1 MAAQLQAPLL
11 QALQVA
17 LQSHKDALTL
27 DQENADVL
35 FNTGQVFTSL
45 AEIVSDIRHPSDQQL
60 TQAVQ
65 CLQEALELFQRCFT
79 VQEQRFTEM
88 QEEIRQMESGDI
100 QVPGVQQQ
108 RELEPQLQPYAN
120 EDAAEDAPE
129 QWAAVVEPV
138 TKDSLVDTAV
148 AQLEALTTLCNL
160 LTFNPGDGLPWV
172 EEYSSD
178 LVQNKMPAY
187 VEGSSREY
195 EATMARAKFICALTE
210 VIYRSGRVEVE
221 TYHQEITRVFGPE
234 LNLSADPEGLCSKA
248 DAHMSFNTAVADL
261 PPTHDP
267 EAFKKSLVLRW
278 KSLST
283 ALDALTAASKLP
295 DADNLPKIHIARGDV
310 EMNRWRLGM
319 APWEYGMAQQN
330 GSLLLRNAQTYYRG
344 AAALA
349 RRDGAAEEMRDGT
362 CKEAFAAGLEGQKD
376 KLMQLRRAAPK
387 ELVAVAEDM
396 VDDGLAN
403 PIELEALLSS

>member
-1 MAAQLQAPLL
+1 MQVPLL
-11 QALQVA
+11 QALQAA

-35 FNTGQVFTSL
+35 FNTGQVLTSL
-45 AEIVSDIRHPSDQQL
+45 AEIVSDIKHPSDQQL
-60 TQAVQ
+60 TQAAQ
-65 CLQEALELFQRCFT
+65 CLQEALELFQRCFA
-79 VQEQRFTEM
+79 VQELRFTEM
-88 QEEIRQMESGDI
+88 QEEIKHMESGSMQIPD
-100 QVPGVQQQ
+100 VQQQ
-108 RELEPQLQPYAN
+108 QQSEPEPQLDAN
-120 EDAAEDAPE
+120 DDAAAEDTPE

-138 TKDSLVDTAV
+138 TKDTLVDTAV

-160 LTFNPGDGLPWV
+160 LTFNPGDGLAWV

-178 LVQNKMPAY
+178 LVQNRMPVY

-195 EATMARAKFICALTE
+195 EATVARAKFICALTE

-221 TYHQEITRVFGPE
+221 TYHQEIIRAYGPE

-248 DAHMSFNTAVADL
+248 DAHMSFNIAAADL
-261 PPTHDP
+261 PPTHDS
-267 EAFKKSLVLRW
+267 EAIKKSLVLRW

-310 EMNRWRLGM
+310 ELNRWRLGS
-319 APWEYGMAQQN
+319 APWEYAMAQQN

-349 RRDGAAEEMRDGT
+349 RRDGAAEERRDGT

-387 ELVAVAEDM
+387 ELLAVAEDM
-396 VDDGLAN
+396 MDDGLAS
-403 PIELEALLSS
+403 PMELEALLSS